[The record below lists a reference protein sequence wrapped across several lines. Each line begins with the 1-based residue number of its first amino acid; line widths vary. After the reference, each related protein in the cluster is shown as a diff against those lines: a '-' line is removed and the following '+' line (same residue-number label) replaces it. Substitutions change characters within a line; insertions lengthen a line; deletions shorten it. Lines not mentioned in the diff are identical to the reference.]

1 MATYNII
8 VLILFF
14 IFPFHF
20 ILIHGYCVVFYGAVP
35 SSSSS
40 SSIAFVGPN
49 RWFFFLH
56 RVEIYHLVIVYTY
69 DGLGAAARGG
79 GEKSV

>member
-35 SSSSS
+35 SSSS